1 MANDKVTFAKGNTP
15 LPADIIPGRLIVAED
30 TGDTY
35 LDTELNKRIQL
46 KDGTKVANVNGQV
59 AGYLDVG
66 GTTPNTMLGDNTGS
80 VIAGSSLKSNSRGS
94 FIGGNGSDIGTADK
108 RASYIL
114 TTGQGNKLNASYT
127 ILSGMGLFA
136 NAGASVCVG
145 SYSILDSN
153 YSILNVAS
161 EYTKMKVSKNS
172 ITLIDCT
179 ADGFSSANE
188 EASRVELTS
197 DILNS
202 WRTQG
207 KMEQIA
213 QYNRVAFAYGSSNNV
228 SGNNNYVYG
237 SYCTTSGQFNKQVNS
252 SDSTVSGEFNITRR
266 DNNIVIG
273 DRNEGDSTGQM
284 FEIFGTDSY
293 SSGQGMLVGNHL
305 IDKDRDTPKLVLGQ
319 CNAVATTPSYLVVG
333 SGTTTDYLTVADIP
347 DNSSKTVGVNGDI
360 NVNIQ
365 PGYPDLTIVE
375 GNTPTAIPD
384 DSYDKLYKVP
394 TTDTTVYKLMVGFGF
409 GGTGASHP
417 NYPDWKKYSD
427 WKLIGY
433 VVKELPTVG
442 EDGIIYY
449 QSVDDSNTCIVC
461 FYSNNSWHL
470 NRIISL
476 SSPFRVAVFQDIQR
490 KNSLE
495 LHKDDV
501 MQLSQFPEVG
511 QSDAVPS
518 PTKPSQLV
526 NKKYVDEIKQQVGAG
541 FTPQIVES
549 LPTVGDPT
557 VLYLVLKEG
566 TAPQGNIYNEYLW
579 IDGAYEHI
587 GDTDT
592 LMTVDNALSPTSE
605 NPVQNKVIY
614 NALGKK
620 LECTP
625 ITFTTLTNAEHIV
638 ELLTYIRE
646 HQAANTIGMYYLS
659 TPVNFDHTISATD
672 STPEY
677 SVRTTIAA
685 VITALYVANGSI
697 KINSIYSDGGMV
709 TVGSNN
715 AITAISPTTRIA
727 FDYNE
732 SNSYR
737 PVALGTMKKYTD
749 DKVTNKLDVIPISL
763 TSTTIEERRTEF
775 LTTIRSHF
783 TESNE
788 IKFFFLKSPTSLKF
802 ELHYDADVGNPEYNL
817 TATFAGLISV
827 AYFASNGH
835 MILQGFTMSVPYMTV
850 DGSNN
855 ITLIAPASIPVIGY
869 ETTQTY
875 RPVALD
881 TMKLYVA
888 DAPDATCSQ
897 AINDYTFDFSKGQ
910 MLTANI
916 DMSANTTLMF
926 GLGSNAN
933 AKYVGRTISACI
945 TNKSTSAARTI
956 TFDSGTGI
964 TRVVGVEGGSADSL
978 SVPALKTVKLNA
990 TLLKTASGFVV
1001 YIEYKQIN

>member
-1 MANDKVTFAKGNTP
+1 MTNDKVTFAKGNTP

-80 VIAGSSLKSNSRGS
+80 IIAGSSLKSNSRGS
-94 FIGGNGSDIGTADK
+94 FIGGNGSDIGTEDK

-127 ILSGMGLFA
+127 ILSGMGLFE

-145 SYSILDSN
+145 SHSILDSN

-161 EYTKMKVSKNS
+161 SYTKMKVNKNT

-188 EASRVELTS
+188 EASRVELTR
-197 DILNS
+197 DILDS

-213 QYNRVAFAYGSSNNV
+213 QYNRVVFAYGSMNNI
-228 SGNNNYVYG
+228 SGSNNYVYG
-237 SYCTTSGQFNKQVNS
+237 SYCTTNGQFNKQINS

-305 IDKDRDTPKLVLGQ
+305 IDKDGNTPKLVLGQ

-333 SGTTTDYLTVADIP
+333 SGTTANYLTVADIP

-360 NVNIQ
+360 NVNIVS
-365 PGYPDLTIVE
+365 GYPDLTIVE

-384 DSYDKLYKVP
+384 NSYDKLYKVP

-409 GGTGASHP
+409 GGTGAAHP

-470 NRIISL
+470 NRITNL

-557 VLYLVLKEG
+557 ILYLVLKEG

-592 LMTVDNALSPTSE
+592 LMTVDNALSATSE

-614 NALGKK
+614 NALDKKIEEPSGNGLVRKHMNGVYTTAEVDTTMPTSPTDNNIPTTKLLKDYVEDNTSNPLKLSDTNLQKSGLLIQTYTPAGSTPGTVGTRTYSVIERDVSTLDDTNTGRGKVPSSYVVGEYVK
-620 LECTP
+620 ESVANKADINNPLSLIEAYRKSNGFLIHDYAPSTGERYVLNP
-625 ITFTTLTNAEHIV
+625 KDGVTLDDTATGKSKIPSSWVVGQYVKESV
-638 ELLTYIRE
+638 
-646 HQAANTIGMYYLS
+646 ANKVDKIEGKGLS
-659 TPVNFDHTISATD
+659 TN
-672 STPEY
+672 
-677 SVRTTIAA
+677 
-685 VITALYVANGSI
+685 
-697 KINSIYSDGGMV
+697 
-709 TVGSNN
+709 
-715 AITAISPTTRIA
+715 
-727 FDYNE
+727 DY
-732 SNSYR
+732 
-737 PVALGTMKKYTD
+737 
-749 DKVTNKLDVIPISL
+749 TN
-763 TSTTIEERRTEF
+763 EERD
-775 LTTIRSHF
+775 
-783 TESNE
+783 
-788 IKFFFLKSPTSLKF
+788 SLDKLSKKF
-802 ELHYDADVGNPEYNL
+802 ELVEQFTLTEDVTQIYRNQKPNGEAYNFNDVIMTL
-817 TATFAGLISV
+817 SIPIIEQGSTEAYGGTFMYIVNSETDTANNRVVAQGGTFKKGQVSNISV
-827 AYFASNGH
+827 RAKIEGGIVFGTYGASAGN
-835 MILQGFTMSVPYMTV
+835 ISNKQAAFTSYSNMSML
-850 DGSNN
+850 SAEN
-855 ITLIAPASIPVIGY
+855 ITSVLFTFFG
-869 ETTQTY
+869 QT
-875 RPVALD
+875 
-881 TMKLYVA
+881 
-888 DAPDATCSQ
+888 
-897 AINDYTFDFSKGQ
+897 IF
-910 MLTANI
+910 
-916 DMSANTTLMF
+916 
-926 GLGSNAN
+926 
-933 AKYVGRTISACI
+933 
-945 TNKSTSAARTI
+945 
-956 TFDSGTGI
+956 SGTI
-964 TRVVGVEGGSADSL
+964 IKIYAR
-978 SVPALKTVKLNA
+978 
-990 TLLKTASGFVV
+990 
-1001 YIEYKQIN
+1001 